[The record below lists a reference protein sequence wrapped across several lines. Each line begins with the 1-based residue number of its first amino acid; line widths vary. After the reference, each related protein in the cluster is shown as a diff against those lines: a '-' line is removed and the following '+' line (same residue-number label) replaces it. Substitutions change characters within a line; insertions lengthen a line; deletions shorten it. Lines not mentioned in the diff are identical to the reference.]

1 MIMLIGILPNVFS
14 AETLLNNLSEADF
27 DLNNVSVIMQDAKI
41 RNKIA
46 KDVGPFKG
54 VHPEKIMD
62 ELIKAGMTKSTAK
75 LCADA
80 LAQSKVLVAMNVS
93 ADLLASAK
101 EMFTDES
108 AQIVKE

>member
-1 MIMLIGILPNVFS
+1 MLIGILPNVS
-14 AETLLNNLSEADF
+14 DAEILLNNLSEADF
-27 DLNNVSVIMQDAKI
+27 DLNNVSMIMRDAAI

-54 VHPEKIMD
+54 VQPEKIMD
-62 ELIKAGMTKSTAK
+62 ELVKAGMSKSTAK
-75 LCADA
+75 LCTDA

-93 ADLLASAK
+93 ADLLASAR